1 MFFVPEKRW
10 LTINSLMNT
19 HLLVS
24 VVGASIM
31 LRQIG
36 VNADNVGK
44 KVKALK
50 NIQFQDLLEQPH

>member
-1 MFFVPEKRW
+1 
-10 LTINSLMNT
+10 MNT